1 MKSLIKNY
9 KHRRTNEYKPEKTR
23 DSRILK
29 LSLLEYKTVFCVLKE
44 INNGSK
50 IKIDKRLLH
59 LK

>member
-9 KHRRTNEYKPEKTR
+9 KHRRINKYKPEKTR

-29 LSLLEYKTVFCVLKE
+29 LSLLEYKTMFGVLKE

-50 IKIDKRLLH
+50 IKIDNRLLQ